1 MLDTMHKTYTRKD
14 IACTA
19 AALPVPVPAVQT
31 GRHVMAAQS
40 EAASTATS
48 INGFKWIPITPA
60 VAHNLG
66 LASIGKR
73 DCFSEPASAEQ
84 AGHESVND
92 VIRRKR

>member
-48 INGFKWIPITPA
+48 INVHSDSMNIPSDS
-60 VAHNLG
+60 G
-66 LASIGKR
+66 
-73 DCFSEPASAEQ
+73 
-84 AGHESVND
+84 
-92 VIRRKR
+92 